1 MWWIAMYLSSFFE
14 PNVVWAHNKG
24 LSFESMDKT
33 SLALHIIMLRL
44 EDCVVIGPMLFGPD
58 Q

>member
-1 MWWIAMYLSSFFE
+1 MYLSSFFE